1 MSNSPTT
8 RISLLLRLRDTHDL
22 PAWDRFVGLYAPL
35 VYGFARRKGLQD
47 ADAADIAQDVL
58 MSVAQQMR
66 KWQYTPE
73 RGSFRGWLFT
83 IARNRVKNWL
93 VSSAR
98 RMDGTGGDDNLAA
111 MQSQQETVPEAA
123 DWDAEYARHVF
134 HWAAAIVRQQV
145 SEQTWLAF
153 ETTAVEGRSG
163 SEVAQSLGMSIGA
176 VYLARSR
183 VMSRLKELVLGIGDE

>member
-8 RISLLLRLRDTHDL
+8 RISLLLRLRDTHDR
-22 PAWDRFVGLYAPL
+22 PAWERFVALYAPL
-35 VYGFARRKGLQD
+35 VYGFARGKGLQD

-58 MSVAQQMR
+58 TSVAQQMR
-66 KWQYTPE
+66 QWQYTPE

-93 VSSAR
+93 ASAAR
-98 RMDGTGGDDNLAA
+98 RMDATGGDDNLAA
-111 MQSQQETVPEAA
+111 MQTQPDTEPEAA
-123 DWDAEYARHVF
+123 DRDAEYARHVF

-145 SEQTWLAF
+145 SEQTWQAF
-153 ETTAVEGRSG
+153 EITAVENRSG
-163 SEVAQSLGMSIGA
+163 SDAAKTLGMTIGA

-183 VMSRLKELVLGIGDE
+183 VMSRLKELVQGIGDE